1 MGEETNYEILMPN
14 NAVENKAEDAFD
26 FALRKEEIKNI
37 AITGQYS
44 SGKSS
49 LIQSYFDK
57 YIDKKDYL
65 NISLATFE
73 KTEKEEDIIEESN
86 SLEKIIIEKLY
97 YSILEKYNTQE
108 NIKGAILSG
117 IFVAFIN
124 IAIYLFNTE
133 AINNSL
139 NNSFW
144 TTVIFIVLE
153 IICLTSVIG
162 CSISYLMKLQKIKL
176 KLGDIEVEINQDT
189 KKEKSRNLLNDEI
202 EFIVKIL
209 NIAKY
214 KYIIFE
220 DLDRFQNPKIFERLR
235 DLNITLNSTL
245 KQKIKFIYAIKDEM
259 FIADSRTKFF
269 DFIIPVV
276 PYVSYENSGEE
287 LLKIIKK
294 YGLENELSEDF
305 ILDISLYISDMRI
318 LKNTVNEYIVYK
330 KTLGKNPP
338 NYEKLFAILLY
349 KNTCS
354 QDFAKLQKNDGE
366 VFKCF
371 KDKNKKIDEYI
382 VQKEN
387 QILEKEKEYKEL
399 EKYLISKNQ
408 FEKLAI
414 YMIKSNINNS
424 NQITLQNSKGN
435 TKTIQYRMNTE
446 NLLENFISD
455 EETTIEYVYNNNWKT
470 EKLIDFYKSNCPGFI
485 KQCQDFKD
493 GIDAKKENINLDIK
507 KLKEEIDKTR
517 EYTLSELI
525 QENKESITVKLGT
538 YNNLV
543 KYLLSNGY
551 IDENYS
557 TYINKFHEGSITE
570 KDYIFIMNVRNGKK
584 NDYKEKLDNCFK
596 IAKRLKNIDL
606 KREESLN
613 IYILDTLLEN
623 QEYSEKR
630 IINLGILIKSNRYIE
645 ILTYCICE
653 SKEFKNK
660 NMLITNLCSLDK
672 TLLKNIKESKIEK
685 RYRDLLLEFIIERMD
700 LNILNKLEYIDEI
713 MIYVQENNLLSNS
726 KLNTIKN
733 KIREFNIKYY
743 NISNFKS
750 NIELYKY
757 IIDNN
762 MYMINF
768 ENILE
773 ILMDDDK
780 SNDVIEYANY
790 DCISN
795 NKQLKQ
801 YIDDNIQY
809 YIDKVY
815 NELRNKQKNSISAI
829 KELLNN
835 SNISFEGKQV
845 VIIKETSKIDNILE
859 IEDYNLWSNI
869 FENNLINLDWNNIN
883 NYYEKFGLDETLY
896 KIFNNYEKRKIVLK
910 DTIKIEDNSSCN
922 FVIDLLLSNNLNED
936 AYDDVLKKSEC
947 KLQNNALSELKQNR
961 LLKLINSKKIET
973 NINMIDNIRNYSIE
987 ILLVF
992 IKNNY
997 SVFHRE
1003 IDNGN
1008 IVFNLSEI
1016 NEILKSDVTSTIK
1029 GKCFNM
1035 ISDEEL
1041 ENVTL
1046 ELLENIALVSIE
1058 NNFREKI
1065 SEKML
1070 LKLVSNI
1077 KNIETK
1083 IKLIN
1088 QNFSR
1093 ITRENIMNYLVKLGE
1108 NYSKIIT
1115 DRTKPKFVNNE
1126 SNKALLENI
1135 KSLGYNIKYSN
1146 NAEDKN
1152 IVLSN
1157 TIR

>member
-1 MGEETNYEILMPN
+1 MGEEYEILIPN
-14 NAVENKAEDAFD
+14 NAVENKAEDAFE
-26 FALRKEEIKNI
+26 FALKKEEIKNI

-57 YIDKKDYL
+57 YIDKQKYL

-73 KTEKEEDIIEESN
+73 KTENEGDAIAESN

-117 IFVAFIN
+117 VFVAFIN

-162 CSISYLMKLQKIKL
+162 CSISYLMNLQKIKL
-176 KLGDIEVEINQDT
+176 KLGDIEVELNQDT

-259 FIADSRTKFF
+259 FIADNRTKFF

-318 LKNTVNEYIVYK
+318 LKNTVNEYIIYK

-414 YMIKSNINNS
+414 YMIQSNINNS

-435 TKTIQYRMNTE
+435 TIIIQYRMNTE
-446 NLLENFISD
+446 NLLKDFISD
-455 EETTIEYVYNNNWKT
+455 KETTIEYVYNHNWKT
-470 EKLIDFYKSNCPGFI
+470 EKLIDFYKSNCPEFI
-485 KQCQDFKD
+485 KQCQDFKE

-543 KYLLSNGY
+543 KYLLNNGY

-570 KDYIFIMNVRNGKK
+570 KDYIFIINVRNGKK
-584 NDYKEKLDNCFK
+584 NDYKEKLDNCIK

-613 IYILDTLLEN
+613 IYILDILLEN
-623 QEYSEKR
+623 HEYSEKR
-630 IINLGILIKSNRYIE
+630 IINLETLIKSNRYIE

-660 NMLITNLCSLDK
+660 NILITNLCSLDK

-700 LNILNKLEYIDEI
+700 LNTLNKLEYIDEI
-713 MIYVQENNLLSNS
+713 MIYVQENNLLLNS
-726 KLNTIKN
+726 KLNTIEN

-773 ILMDDDK
+773 ILMNDDK

-795 NKQLKQ
+795 NKQLKH
-801 YIDDNIQY
+801 YVDDNIQY

-815 NELRNKQKNSISAI
+815 HALRNKQKNSISAI

-896 KIFNNYEKRKIVLK
+896 KIFNDYEKRRIVLT

-997 SVFHRE
+997 STFHRE

-1041 ENVTL
+1041 ENVTI
-1046 ELLENIALVSIE
+1046 ELLENIALVLIE
-1058 NNFREKI
+1058 NNFKEKV

-1070 LKLVSNI
+1070 LKLIANI
-1077 KNIETK
+1077 KNIDTK

-1088 QNFSR
+1088 QNFSK
-1093 ITRENIMNYLVKLGE
+1093 INRENIMNYLIKLGE
-1108 NYSKIIT
+1108 NYAKIIA

-1126 SNKALLENI
+1126 SNRILLENI
-1135 KSLGYNIKYSN
+1135 KSLGYNIKYN
-1146 NAEDKN
+1146 NDTKDKY

>member
-1 MGEETNYEILMPN
+1 MN
-14 NAVENKAEDAFD
+14 
-26 FALRKEEIKNI
+26 
-37 AITGQYS
+37 
-44 SGKSS
+44 
-49 LIQSYFDK
+49 
-57 YIDKKDYL
+57 
-65 NISLATFE
+65 
-73 KTEKEEDIIEESN
+73 
-86 SLEKIIIEKLY
+86 
-97 YSILEKYNTQE
+97 
-108 NIKGAILSG
+108 
-117 IFVAFIN
+117 
-124 IAIYLFNTE
+124 
-133 AINNSL
+133 
-139 NNSFW
+139 
-144 TTVIFIVLE
+144 
-153 IICLTSVIG
+153 
-162 CSISYLMKLQKIKL
+162 LQKIKL
-176 KLGDIEVEINQDT
+176 KLGNIEVEINQDT

-220 DLDRFQNPKIFERLR
+220 DLDRFQNQKIFERLR

-259 FIADSRTKFF
+259 FIADNRTKFF

-287 LLKIIKK
+287 LLKIIKR

-318 LKNTVNEYIVYK
+318 LKNTVNEYLIYK
-330 KTLGKNPP
+330 KTLEKVVP
-338 NYEKLFAILLY
+338 NYEKLFSILLY

-354 QDFAKLQKNDGE
+354 MDFAKLQNKEGKVYE
-366 VFKCF
+366 CF
-371 KDKNKKIDEYI
+371 KNKDKKISKYISIQESKIDVKRDEYD
-382 VQKEN
+382 KLEEN
-387 QILEKEKEYKEL
+387 
-399 EKYLISKNQ
+399 LISKNN

-414 YMIKSNINNS
+414 YMIKSNISNN
-424 NQITLQNSKGN
+424 NQITLQNIKG
-435 TKTIQYRMNTE
+435 KTIVIQYIMNTDNIVE
-446 NLLENFISD
+446 DFIFD
-455 EETTIEYVYNNNWKT
+455 EETTIEYVYGSSWKT
-470 EKLIDFYKSNCPGFI
+470 EKLRDFYKSNCPDFL
-485 KQCQDFKD
+485 KQYEDFKE
-493 GIDAKKENINLDIK
+493 GIETKKEKINIEIEELNQ
-507 KLKEEIDKTR
+507 EIDKAK
-517 EYTLSELI
+517 EYTLSELM
-525 QENKESITVKLGT
+525 QESDEKITVDLGK
-538 YNNLV
+538 YSDLV

-551 IDENYS
+551 IDENYN
-557 TYINKFHEGSITE
+557 TYINKFHKGSITE
-570 KDYIFIMNVRNGKK
+570 KDYTFIMNVRNEKK

-596 IAKRLKNIDL
+596 IAKKLKNIDL

-613 IYILDTLLEN
+613 IYILDILLEN

-630 IINLGILIKSNRYIE
+630 IINLGTLIKSNRYIE

-660 NMLITNLCSLDK
+660 NILITNLCCLDK
-672 TLLKNIKESKIEK
+672 RLLRNIKESKIEK

-700 LNILNKLEYIDEI
+700 LNTLNKLEYIDEV

-726 KLNTIKN
+726 KLNTIEN

-750 NIELYKY
+750 NIDLYKY

-773 ILMDDDK
+773 ILMDDNK

-801 YIDDNIQY
+801 YVDDNIQY

-815 NELRNKQKNSISAI
+815 HALRNKQKNSISAI

-835 SNISFEGKQV
+835 SNITFEGKQV

-896 KIFNNYEKRKIVLK
+896 KILNDYEKRRIILI

-961 LLKLINSKKIET
+961 LLKLINSKKIEP
-973 NINMIDNIRNYSIE
+973 NINMINNIRNYSIE

-997 SVFHRE
+997 STFHRE

-1041 ENVTL
+1041 ENVTI
-1046 ELLENIALVSIE
+1046 ELLENIALVLIE
-1058 NNFREKI
+1058 NNFKKKV

-1070 LKLVSNI
+1070 LKLIANI
-1077 KNIETK
+1077 KNIDTK

-1088 QNFSR
+1088 QNFSK
-1093 ITRENIMNYLVKLGE
+1093 INRENIMNYLIKLGE
-1108 NYSKIIT
+1108 NYSKIIA
-1115 DRTKPKFVNNE
+1115 DRTKPKFVNSE
-1126 SNKALLENI
+1126 SNRTLLENI
-1135 KSLGYNIKYSN
+1135 KSLGYNIKYN
-1146 NAEDKN
+1146 NDAKDKN

>member
-1 MGEETNYEILMPN
+1 MIPN
-14 NAVENKAEDAFD
+14 NAVENKAEDAFE
-26 FALRKEEIKNI
+26 FALKKEEIKNI

-57 YIDKKDYL
+57 YIDKQKYL

-73 KTEKEEDIIEESN
+73 KTENEGDAIAESN

-117 IFVAFIN
+117 VFVAFIN

-162 CSISYLMKLQKIKL
+162 CSISYLMNLQKIKL
-176 KLGDIEVEINQDT
+176 KLGDIEVELNQDT

-259 FIADSRTKFF
+259 FIADNRTKFF

-318 LKNTVNEYIVYK
+318 LKNTVNEYIIYK

-414 YMIKSNINNS
+414 YMIQSNINNS

-435 TKTIQYRMNTE
+435 TIIIQYRMNTE
-446 NLLENFISD
+446 NLLKDFISD
-455 EETTIEYVYNNNWKT
+455 KETTIEYVYNHNWKT

-485 KQCQDFKD
+485 KQCQDFKE

-543 KYLLSNGY
+543 KYLLNNGY

-570 KDYIFIMNVRNGKK
+570 KDYIFIINVRNGKK
-584 NDYKEKLDNCFK
+584 NDYKEKLDNCIK

-613 IYILDTLLEN
+613 IYILDILLEN
-623 QEYSEKR
+623 HEYSEKR
-630 IINLGILIKSNRYIE
+630 IINLETLIKSNRYIE

-660 NMLITNLCSLDK
+660 NILITNLCSLDK

-700 LNILNKLEYIDEI
+700 LNTLNKLEYIDEI
-713 MIYVQENNLLSNS
+713 MIYVQENNLLLNS
-726 KLNTIKN
+726 KLNTIEN

-773 ILMDDDK
+773 ILMNDDK

-795 NKQLKQ
+795 NKQLKH
-801 YIDDNIQY
+801 YVDDNIQY

-815 NELRNKQKNSISAI
+815 HALRNKQKNSISAI

-896 KIFNNYEKRKIVLK
+896 KIFNDYEKRRIVLT

-997 SVFHRE
+997 STFHRE

-1041 ENVTL
+1041 ENVTI
-1046 ELLENIALVSIE
+1046 ELLENIALVLIE
-1058 NNFREKI
+1058 NNFKEKV

-1070 LKLVSNI
+1070 LKLIANI
-1077 KNIETK
+1077 KNIDTK

-1088 QNFSR
+1088 QNFSK
-1093 ITRENIMNYLVKLGE
+1093 INRENIMNYLIKLGE
-1108 NYSKIIT
+1108 NYAKIIA

-1126 SNKALLENI
+1126 SNRILLENI
-1135 KSLGYNIKYSN
+1135 KSLGYNIKYN
-1146 NAEDKN
+1146 NDTKDKY

>member
-1 MGEETNYEILMPN
+1 MGEEYEILIPN
-14 NAVENKAEDAFD
+14 NAVENKAEDAFE
-26 FALRKEEIKNI
+26 FALKKEEIKNI

-57 YIDKKDYL
+57 YIDKQKYL

-73 KTEKEEDIIEESN
+73 KTENEGDAIAESN

-117 IFVAFIN
+117 VFVAFIN

-162 CSISYLMKLQKIKL
+162 CSISYLMNLQKIKL
-176 KLGDIEVEINQDT
+176 KLGDIEVELNQDT

-259 FIADSRTKFF
+259 FIADNRTKFF

-318 LKNTVNEYIVYK
+318 LKNTVNEYIIYK

-414 YMIKSNINNS
+414 YMIQSNINNS

-435 TKTIQYRMNTE
+435 TIIIQYRMNTE
-446 NLLENFISD
+446 NLLKDFISD
-455 EETTIEYVYNNNWKT
+455 KETTIEYVYNHNWKT

-485 KQCQDFKD
+485 KQCQDFKE

-543 KYLLSNGY
+543 KYLLNNGY

-570 KDYIFIMNVRNGKK
+570 KDYIFIINVRNGKK
-584 NDYKEKLDNCFK
+584 NDYKEKLDNCIK

-613 IYILDTLLEN
+613 IYILDILLEN
-623 QEYSEKR
+623 HEYSEKR
-630 IINLGILIKSNRYIE
+630 IINLETLIKSNRYIE

-660 NMLITNLCSLDK
+660 NILITNLCSLDK

-700 LNILNKLEYIDEI
+700 LNTLNKLEYIDEI
-713 MIYVQENNLLSNS
+713 MIYVQENNLLLNS
-726 KLNTIKN
+726 KLNTIEN

-773 ILMDDDK
+773 ILMNDDK

-795 NKQLKQ
+795 NKQLKH
-801 YIDDNIQY
+801 YVDDNIQY

-815 NELRNKQKNSISAI
+815 HALRNKQKNSISAI

-896 KIFNNYEKRKIVLK
+896 KIFNDYEKRRIVLT

-997 SVFHRE
+997 STFHRE

-1008 IVFNLSEI
+1008 IVFDLSEI

-1041 ENVTL
+1041 ENVTI
-1046 ELLENIALVSIE
+1046 ELLENIALVLIE
-1058 NNFREKI
+1058 NNFKEKV

-1070 LKLVSNI
+1070 LKLIANI
-1077 KNIETK
+1077 KNIDTK

-1088 QNFSR
+1088 QNFSK
-1093 ITRENIMNYLVKLGE
+1093 INRENIMNYLIKLGE
-1108 NYSKIIT
+1108 NYAKIIA

-1126 SNKALLENI
+1126 SNRILLENI
-1135 KSLGYNIKYSN
+1135 KGLGYNIKYN
-1146 NAEDKN
+1146 NDTKDKY